1 MKRLDGKTSVPSGQ
15 LKHTIVGH
23 SGPQVFD
30 VRCRCDHIPCV
41 HNREVGDAKSRLMLS
56 ELSFRIGDEAVQKK
70 PAHGSYTEGDEQRYE
85 Q

>member
-30 VRCRCDHIPCV
+30 VRCHGDHIPCV
-41 HNREVGDAKSRLMLS
+41 HDREVGHAKGRLMFL
-56 ELSFRIGDEAVQKK
+56 ELVLGIVEESVENKPTDADESK
-70 PAHGSYTEGDEQRYE
+70 EERDEK
-85 Q
+85 